1 MKNSKS
7 NLLRWLVQ
15 LLNEE
20 IQTAGTDNK
29 KEPEHNQYNRR
40 KFLTRTAKGAAGIS
54 LAASMPALMQACK
67 SRTNNK
73 KDKKAPPAK
82 TDMLDIAI
90 LGGGIAG
97 LNCANHLLQTS
108 LNFKIF
114 EASKR
119 VGGRI
124 LTHYNDLVGLEVY
137 PEFGGDF
144 IDSGHADMLALAKEF
159 NLELLDLE
167 EEQKSKNLSKDI
179 YFFDNRKIS
188 EKEIIKEFKKIAGKI
203 AADKAAL
210 GENYDTEEAI
220 RLDKLPLSDYFNSL
234 KCANWLK
241 ELFVAAFI
249 AEYGLDCNEQ
259 STLNFLDMIETST
272 EAGFK
277 VFGDSDE
284 RYRIVGGNSKIIEGL
299 VKKIGN
305 ERIEKNHTVQKVNEN
320 DDGTYKIIFDNNTEV
335 QARKIVCTIPF
346 TILRGLKLNL
356 KNMSPEKRKCI
367 DELGY
372 GMNTKLVLSYHG
384 TPWSEKPNNAMGYL
398 FHKDIVNGWD
408 SSYNKA
414 GHTDKGAYVG
424 YFGGTYSVKLSE
436 QSFKNK
442 MAPPT
447 HVWRTELPQ
456 ATVNGLV
463 SELDKVFVGSKK
475 KFLDKHIFVNWID
488 FPYVKGSYSCYK
500 PGQWTSISG
509 KEMEP
514 VGNFFFAGEH
524 CSSEF
529 QGFMNG
535 AAETGRR
542 VAETILAAVNQNS

>member
-1 MKNSKS
+1 MKSSKS

-20 IQTAGTDNK
+20 IHTNDTHNK
-29 KEPEHNQYNRR
+29 KEPEAYQYNRR

-67 SRTNNK
+67 SGTNNK
-73 KDKKAPPAK
+73 GDKKNPPAK

-90 LGGGIAG
+90 LGGGMAG

-188 EKEIIKEFKKIAGKI
+188 EKEIIQEFKKIAGKI
-203 AADKAAL
+203 AADKTAL
-210 GENYDTEEAI
+210 GENYDTDEAI

-259 STLNFLDMIETST
+259 STLNFLDLIETNT
-272 EAGFK
+272 DAGFK

-305 ERIEKNHTVQKVNEN
+305 ERIEKNHTVQEVNEN

-372 GMNTKLVLSYHG
+372 GMNTKLVLSYNG

-414 GHTDKGAYVG
+414 GNTDKGAYVG
-424 YFGGTYSVKLSE
+424 YFGGSYSVKLSE

-442 MAPPT
+442 IAPPT

-456 ATVNGLV
+456 TTVDGLV
-463 SELDKVFVGSKK
+463 NELDKVFVGSKK
-475 KFLDKHIFVNWID
+475 KFLGKHIFVNWID
-488 FPYVKGSYSCYK
+488 FPYAKGSYSCYK

-514 VGNFFFAGEH
+514 VGNCFFAGEH

-542 VAETILAAVNQNS
+542 VAETILSAVKQNS